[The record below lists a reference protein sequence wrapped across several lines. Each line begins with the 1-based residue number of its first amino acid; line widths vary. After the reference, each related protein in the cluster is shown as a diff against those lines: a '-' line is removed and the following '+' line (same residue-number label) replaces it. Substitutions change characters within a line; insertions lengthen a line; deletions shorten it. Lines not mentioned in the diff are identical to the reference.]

1 MADCRYRAKID
12 HTEKTIMTLFRVEY
26 HVYEQKK
33 MLFRFLLG
41 IAIVFAGVFLSLPT
55 WARAVLLLIGAWF
68 IASLDFPSQLR
79 ADRTLEAR
87 KGVLPRMS
95 YEFYEDELK
104 ISGEGAMSIPY
115 KKLSRLVEDRE
126 YLFLFLSRESV
137 CMLESDSLQPKEPD
151 SFKTFVAEKTGLVW
165 QREKSLL
172 SIGLTD
178 LILMYRDRKK
188 K

>member
-33 MLFRFLLG
+33 MLFRFLIGL
-41 IAIVFAGVFLSLPT
+41 AIIFAGVFITRPT
-55 WARAVLLLIGAWF
+55 WARAILLLIGAWF

-95 YEFYEDELK
+95 YEFYEDEFR
-104 ISGEGAMSIPY
+104 ISGEGSMSVPY
-115 KKLSRLVEDRE
+115 KKLSYLVEDRE
-126 YLFLFLSRESV
+126 YLYLFLSRDSV
-137 CMLESDSLQPKEPD
+137 CMMETSSLKPKEPD
-151 SFKTFVAEKTGLVW
+151 AFKAFLADRSGLIW
-165 QREKSLL
+165 RREKGLL
-172 SIGLTD
+172 SIDLTD